1 MSRSLLPS
9 CLPALVLWAVLPQCQ
24 AYPFEARPAQRVQG
38 RRVSQ
43 QVANLTPT
51 DILFIIDDSGSMLS
65 KRTELSRNIGGFI
78 DGMAHSGV
86 DYHVGL
92 ITTDVECNI
101 PERNCP
107 GDQVSSNSTSA
118 TTSLSCCA
126 LAAAAQ
132 APRCSDYDLNGDFKV
147 DYTTCNGGRL
157 RAPRGLAATW
167 LPPSPA
173 TASKWV
179 DDFSA
184 TLMNLG
190 CEGSGLESGL
200 EAARRA
206 VSCSVN
212 GFNPN
217 ALDVCPSLAIAQ
229 LNAGFVRPQA
239 DLVLIFVSDEDD
251 CSFLQPSVYARP
263 PNSASILDQA
273 AHLCSPQECY
283 AYYGADTDGNGLQ
296 DWIEPGSPTGAL
308 LTCPGSGPNMPSNLR
323 RVNPP
328 RPEAVATYLQAFVAA
343 KGGDVRRVRAAGIV
357 SGFDSRKAALGLDP
371 GACTASVLGASSQC
385 GCWSASLAQPVSSDF
400 YCSLT
405 GALHQGSV
413 PAPPQAQSNNCSQLG
428 VNSGSSAPLPGCT
441 SMPAGRYVAF
451 LEALAAQRTA
461 SMAHP
466 DTLAT
471 SICQPTYQDTMKA
484 IVNSIVLTSCF
495 ALQEVPPDAHAIVV
509 RQNGKVLPQV
519 PVGSRDTPGWS
530 MLPGAREICLEGGL
544 KKNLGDSFTI
554 FIVDAQSTASNAPQ
568 G

>member
-1 MSRSLLPS
+1 MFHRPLNSA
-9 CLPALVLWAVLPQCQ
+9 LPALVLWTLLPHCQ

-38 RRVSQ
+38 RLVSQ

-51 DILFIIDDSGSMLS
+51 DILFVIDDSGSMLT
-65 KRTELSRNIGGFI
+65 KRTELARNIGRFI

-107 GDQVSSNSTSA
+107 GDQVASNSSPA

-132 APRCSDYDLNGDFKV
+132 APRCSDYDLNGDSQV
-147 DYTTCNGGRL
+147 DFTTCNGGRL
-157 RAPRGLAATW
+157 RAPRGRPATW
-167 LPPSPA
+167 LPPPPA
-173 TASKWV
+173 QAAKWV

-184 TLMNLG
+184 TVLNLG

-229 LNAGFVRPQA
+229 LNAGFIRPQA

-263 PNSASILDQA
+263 QNPASILDQA

-296 DWIEPGSPTGAL
+296 DWIEPGSPTGSL
-308 LTCPGSGPNMPSNLR
+308 LTCPGSTPNTSSSLR
-323 RVNPP
+323 QVNPP
-328 RPEAVATYLQAFVAA
+328 RPDAVSTYLRALVAA

-357 SGFDSRKAALGLDP
+357 SGFDSRQRALGLEP
-371 GACTASVLGASSQC
+371 GACTASELGASALC

-405 GALHQGSV
+405 QTLHQGST
-413 PAPPQAQSNNCSQLG
+413 PSPQQSQSNNCSQLG
-428 VNSGSSAPLPGCT
+428 ANSGSSAPLPGCT
-441 SMPAGRYVAF
+441 SMPSGRYVAF

-461 SMAHP
+461 AMARP

-471 SICQPTYQDTMKA
+471 SICQPTYQDTMNA

-495 ALQEVPPDAHAIVV
+495 ALQEVPPDANAIVV
-509 RQNGKVLPQV
+509 RQNGKLVPRV
-519 PVGSRDTPGWS
+519 PVGSQDLPGWS
-530 MLPGAREICLEGGL
+530 MLPGAQEICLEGGL
-544 KKNLGDSFTI
+544 KKSLGDSFSI